1 MLEDVLENEL
11 CLFETDAFTRYRG
24 YPNPAALGTFPK
36 ILGQYVRDRH
46 LISMENAIRRMTSDS
61 AHRFGIKDRG
71 VLAAGK
77 KPDIVVFDPETI
89 SETPAKGH
97 SGRLAQRISHV
108 FINGRHVVE
117 NGEYKSG
124 VRRGGNSPLDRI
136 YHQPKPFTCKGFLLP
151 SEPLSIVCKS
161 RASGTD
167 FPG

>member
-1 MLEDVLENEL
+1 LFHSYSGEPGKEAVLEDVLKNEL

-61 AHRFGIKDRG
+61 AQRFGIKDRG

-77 KPDIVVFDPETI
+77 KADIVVFDPETI

-97 SGRLAQRISHV
+97 SPAGRPKGISHV

-124 VRRGGNSPLDRI
+124 VRAGEVIRR
-136 YHQPKPFTCKGFLLP
+136 
-151 SEPLSIVCKS
+151 
-161 RASGTD
+161 
-167 FPG
+167 